1 MKSNLKFILLAPFF
15 LAILCESDD
24 DDCGLEQR
32 EAYIVN
38 VENIADTYAIDEPI
52 FINSQISSELV
63 NFCTPGNVPEI
74 IVDNTIF
81 IDGVFVLK
89 LNNTLANLNAEV
101 SQDFTVAYNLGEAYN
116 DSFCLNAIRCLPEL
130 ADDNLTYNYRLG
142 IAISSPGDY
151 CIVNTFDSNFNL
163 EQDNNAQIF
172 EEYNTLGDVIKFSDC
187 ETTYTR
193 IGTDGFYF
201 FTVE

>member
-1 MKSNLKFILLAPFF
+1 MKSNLKFILLAPLFM
-15 LAILCESDD
+15 AILCESDN
-24 DDCGLEQR
+24 DDCRLEQR

-63 NFCTPGNVPEI
+63 NFCTPGNEPEL

-101 SQDFTVAYNLGEAYN
+101 SQDFTVTYSLGEAYN
-116 DSFCLNAIRCLPEL
+116 NNFCLNAIRYLPEL
-130 ADDNLTYNYRLG
+130 ADDNSTYNYRLG
-142 IAISSPGDY
+142 ISINTPGDY
-151 CIVNTFDSNFNL
+151 CIVYAQNNAFNT
-163 EQDNNAQIF
+163 EQENNAQIF
-172 EEYNTLGDVIKFSDC
+172 DTYNTLGDVIKFSNC
-187 ETTYTR
+187 GITFTR
-193 IGTDGFYF
+193 NGTDGFYF